1 MIEELAEMETTL
13 SEREKYEEMV
23 AIVMEKLLAPV
34 GRMMEVVDAFEEIVG
49 NGTK

>member
-1 MIEELAEMETTL
+1 MT
-13 SEREKYEEMV
+13 
-23 AIVMEKLLAPV
+23 VMGKLLAPV